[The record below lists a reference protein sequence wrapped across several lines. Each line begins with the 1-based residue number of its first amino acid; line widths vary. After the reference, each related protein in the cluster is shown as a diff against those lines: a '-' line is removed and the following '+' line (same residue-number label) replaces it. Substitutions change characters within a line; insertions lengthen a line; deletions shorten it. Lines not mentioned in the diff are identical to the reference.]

1 MCSCTPQTGQTHER
15 GETEPWVEKQ
25 ETKKEELRDCDRVR
39 EKKETRWNGKYGKRG
54 TKGKRVRQR
63 RW

>member
-1 MCSCTPQTGQTHER
+1 MCSYTPQTGQTHER

-39 EKKETRWNGKYGKRG
+39 EKKRDTLEWEI
-54 TKGKRVRQR
+54 
-63 RW
+63 W